1 MISDEIRSFV
11 KRSYADEHM
20 DPRELLA
27 IADRMDR
34 ELVELPKDADG
45 REVPLDTKELYDANG
60 KRVPITSFTFKCGIY
75 GRCSYWKAFSHAA
88 RGDGMFYVD
97 GLYLTPPDS
106 LETIAGEL
114 DDLSESGE
122 MADETSADM
131 RDLAERIRKLA
142 EKEDEQCH

>member
-1 MISDEIRSFV
+1 MEMISDEIRSFV

-27 IADRMDR
+27 LADRVDR
-34 ELVELPKDADG
+34 ETMPRPRAADG
-45 REVPLDTKELYDANG
+45 EPVVMGETLYDGSGNEWA
-60 KRVPITSFTFKCGIY
+60 VSDLTATFLVVAK
-75 GRCSYWKAFSHAA
+75 
-88 RGDGMFYVD
+88 GDGPAIIKPGGRD
-97 GLYLTPPDS
+97 LSHRRPDS
-106 LETIAGEL
+106 LGRIADEL

-142 EKEDEQCH
+142 AKEDEQCH